1 MGLNYWKSLFACLM
15 TGQYKWSILFKDF
28 LDQVE
33 HKSKI
38 KCSMTL
44 LEVKHINP
52 GLPSD
57 YLAAR
62 WYSGRD
68 SYVCAYPLEDT
79 ISYRV
84 AKALSG

>member
-1 MGLNYWKSLFACLM
+1 
-15 TGQYKWSILFKDF
+15 
-28 LDQVE
+28 
-33 HKSKI
+33 
-38 KCSMTL
+38 MTL